1 MSGILPYGAFKC
13 LKNVDNIDL
22 NSINENISIGYIFEV
37 DLEYPGELHVLHN
50 DYQLAPENLVIP
62 HDMLSDYYKKITD
75 EYGIKVGDIVKL
87 IPNLHNETNYVIRY
101 RNLQLRLSLGTKL
114 TKIHKVLKLKQS
126 DWMKLNNL
134 TG

>member
-50 DYQLAPENLVIP
+50 DYQLAPKNLLIS
-62 HDMLSDYYKKITD
+62 HDMLSDYCKKITD
-75 EYGIKVGDIVKL
+75 EYGIKVGDIIKL
-87 IPNLHNETNYVIRY
+87 IPNLRNENNYVIRY
-101 RNLQLRLSLGTKL
+101 RNRQLRLSLGTKL
-114 TKIHKVLKLKQS
+114 T
-126 DWMKLNNL
+126 
-134 TG
+134 